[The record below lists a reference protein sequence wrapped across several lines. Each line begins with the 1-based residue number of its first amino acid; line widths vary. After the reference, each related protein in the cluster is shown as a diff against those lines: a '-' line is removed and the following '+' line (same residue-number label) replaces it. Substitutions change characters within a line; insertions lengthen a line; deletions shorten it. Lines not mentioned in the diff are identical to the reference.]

1 MNFDF
6 DYCAPQTETELLDLL
21 ATTKDAVLL
30 AGGTDLIVN
39 MRSGLKKPTTV
50 VNFKKI
56 AQCHQLEFDAKKGL
70 VIGAGVT
77 VNNLLENKVVKEKFP
92 VLAEACHLLASHQ
105 LRNRATV
112 IGNIVNASPSGDLPP
127 VFLCLDA
134 SIKLVSK
141 KGERVVSLKD
151 FFLGVKKTVITKD
164 EWAKEVI
171 VPAASADAKGD
182 YKKLTRIKGH
192 DLSLLG
198 VAVVKGKGFLAVS
211 VNAAAP
217 TPVLVGRYAA
227 DVSMETVLSDILAK
241 ISPIDDI
248 RCSKKYRLFM
258 AQKYAKDIMKELAL

>member
-1 MNFDF
+1 MKFDF
-6 DYCAPQTETELLDLL
+6 DYYAPQTENELLDLL
-21 ATTKDAVLL
+21 ANTDDAILL

-39 MRSGLKKPTTV
+39 MRSGLKKPKAV

-56 AQCHQLEFDAKKGL
+56 AQCEQLEFDPKKGL
-70 VIGAGVT
+70 SIGAGVT
-77 VNNLLENKVVKEKFP
+77 INCLLESKVVKEKFP

-112 IGNIVNASPSGDLPP
+112 IGNVVNASPSGDLPP

-141 KGERVVSLKD
+141 KGERLVPLKD
-151 FFLGVKKTVITKD
+151 FFLGVKKTVIAKD

-171 VPAASADAKGD
+171 VPAESANAKGD

-198 VAVVKGKGFLAVS
+198 VAVVKGKDFFILS

-227 DVSMETVLSDILAK
+227 DVDLETVLSDISVK

-248 RCSKKYRLFM
+248 RCSKEYRLFM
-258 AQKYAKDIMKELAL
+258 AQKYAKDIMKEMV